1 MYEKQ
6 KKYLKTEKGKEALLR
21 CREKPEHKERKR
33 LYDQVTKHRRNETA
47 NLRYYYNSDP
57 LPAVRNLFIRV

>member
-6 KKYLKTEKGKEALLR
+6 KRYLKTEKGKEALLR
-21 CREKPEHKERKR
+21 WREKPEQRERKR
-33 LYDQVTKHRRNETA
+33 LYDQATKERRNETA

-57 LPAVRNLFIRV
+57 LPAVRNLFLRV